1 MKIVNNIYSVGVVDK
16 DIRIFHGYA
25 TPIGTTYNSFL
36 IIDEKIT
43 LVDFVKETFTDEFL
57 RNIDE
62 VLQGRSIDYIIC
74 NHVEPDHS
82 GALPKVVE
90 KYPNALVYGTSK
102 CEKGLKAYY
111 PSAKYN
117 FNIVKM
123 GDTLNTGKYNFN
135 FIPMPMVH
143 WPDSMSTYLAE
154 EKILFSND
162 AFGQHIGTGEGLD
175 TEYGLNNLIDRAAD
189 YYANIVLPFGLQV
202 TKLVESLSSFDIRTV
217 CPSHG
222 VIITEYLP
230 QILQKYIA
238 WSKNET
244 DEKKVLIV
252 YDTMWGTTK
261 KLAEQLNQEYIEK
274 GFNVEVVSLSEKHY
288 SYAMSR
294 ALEAKYIF
302 VGSPTLN
309 NQMLPS
315 VIAFLTYMKGLKP
328 KARVGKAFGAYGW
341 SGESISQINNILLD
355 CGFETEESLK
365 ALWNV

>member
-1 MKIVNNIYSVGVVDK
+1 MKIIDNVYSVGAVDK
-16 DIRIFHGYA
+16 DVRIFHGYF

-36 IIDEKIT
+36 VIDEKVT
-43 LVDFVKETFTDEFL
+43 LIDFVKEAFTNDLL
-57 RNIDE
+57 RNIEE
-62 VLQGRSIDYIIC
+62 VLQGRTIDYVIC

-82 GALPKVVE
+82 GALPTVME
-90 KYPNALVYGTSK
+90 KYPEAMVYGTAN

-117 FNIVKM
+117 FTVVKL
-123 GDTLNTGKYNFN
+123 GDTLNTGKYNFK

-143 WPDSMSTYLAE
+143 WPDSMSTYLEE

-162 AFGQHIGTGEGLD
+162 AFGQHTGTGEVFDTEKGLD
-175 TEYGLNNLIDRAAD
+175 KLVDRSAD
-189 YYANIVLPFGLQV
+189 YYANIVLPFGMQV
-202 TKLVESLSSFDIRTV
+202 TKLLENVLKLDLKIV

-222 VIITEYLP
+222 VIITAFIP
-230 QILQKYIA
+230 QVVEKYIA

-244 DEKKVLIV
+244 NDRKVLIV

-261 KLAEQLNQEYIEK
+261 KLAEKLNQEYSEK
-274 GFNVEVVSLSEKHY
+274 GFDVEVINLSDNHY

-294 ALEAKYIF
+294 TLEAKYIF

-309 NQMLPS
+309 NNMLPS

-328 KARVGKAFGAYGW
+328 KGRIGKAFGAYGW
-341 SGESISQINNILLD
+341 SGESISQINDMLIS
-355 CGFETEESLK
+355 CGFETEEPLK
-365 ALWNV
+365 ALWNI